1 MPKKNNVKPLKI
13 MIETNVSEKPFPL
26 TFSNIYNPLVS
37 EIPSNV
43 VMNEYPY
50 FIETIP
56 YPEEI
61 LAKKEYSELLRVFFN
76 EDEFINTIV
85 KRSSHASNADY
96 DIEIVEKNIIIML
109 NLIFPTSY
117 PSSNNIN
124 TSFNKYLQKIPYELK
139 IDLGELTRGLNF
151 SGSIDTFFKREYSYL
166 KINGKTYT
174 VSEITWLNDM
184 LNDPLYRQLID
195 KLFEYNE
202 WLDEARAVM
211 AQDISNLNK
220 NLLAGLKPIA
230 DEKTTDEKKTGNE
243 KSFRITDTEI
253 DSLRNQRQI
262 FTKDELDDQITKIVK
277 FFIDNVS
284 DRQINDF
291 LKEIEKSSVTKK
303 YFEEKF
309 NEFSKLSGLRY
320 KNLPKEFEQ
329 KDQNDEFIQSII
341 NDINQNKMSNYS
353 TISSVPSSVPSSE
366 ILKKFLWVSVSKFN
380 HSNELVKNSRL
391 YSVKKDVDE
400 NIAKLM
406 TNINKINDISKS
418 ESTNID
424 VTNIISIIESIE
436 TFFNKIKTSGELSK
450 LSKIEMKINNMMKL
464 SNEIKALELVK
475 TNILADDKGIF
486 VYYDTEFSSDD
497 KDKKLM
503 AEELKKGKYAPF
515 INTVNAINTLFLK
528 ENRKTMNQELQ
539 KIMNE
544 YFTNVNA
551 ELKKKIIDV
560 ADDIINEH
568 KIVKNFDNLWNTS
581 ITYQTKENASQ
592 EKSSQVEPE
601 YEINLYIQVIE
612 GELNPSNKS
621 SVDCNFLD
629 EKLTEMFDQ
638 LTKDENNF
646 ELIKSSKTF
655 SIDSEMEKNKKEQE
669 ERKKEIATVIEK
681 SKPVANEKKGG
692 KYRKSRKP
700 SKRNRYATRRTRKL
714 SKGK

>member
-13 MIETNVSEKPFPL
+13 MIETNLSEKPFPL

-37 EIPSNV
+37 EVPANV

-50 FIETIP
+50 FIETIS

-85 KRSSHASNADY
+85 KRSPNASNAEY

-124 TSFNKYLQKIPYELK
+124 TSFNKYLKKKPYELK
-139 IDLGELTRGLNF
+139 LDLGELTRGLNF

-174 VSEITWLNDM
+174 VSEITWVNDVLN
-184 LNDPLYRQLID
+184 NTIYRQLID

-202 WLDEARAVM
+202 WLDEARTVM
-211 AQDISNLNK
+211 EGDIGNLNE
-220 NLLAGLKPIA
+220 NLVAGLKQPDA
-230 DEKTTDEKKTGNE
+230 QNPTDEK
-243 KSFRITDTEI
+243 KSFRITDEEI
-253 DSLRNQRQI
+253 NSLRNQKQI
-262 FTKDELDDQITKIVK
+262 FTKDELDEEITKIVK
-277 FFIDNVS
+277 FFVKNPVDNS
-284 DRQINDF
+284 LNKF
-291 LKEIEKSSVTKK
+291 LNSIQKNNTKK
-303 YFEEKF
+303 YIEEQF
-309 NEFSKLSGLRY
+309 NVFNDSSYNTLPTEFV
-320 KNLPKEFEQ
+320 E
-329 KDQNDEFIQSII
+329 KDPDDEYIQTII
-341 NDINQNKMSNYS
+341 NDINQNKK
-353 TISSVPSSVPSSE
+353 IQRSSIPSKKASDV
-366 ILKKFLWVSVSKFN
+366 LNKFLWLSISKYN
-380 HSNELVKNSRL
+380 HSNELTKNSRL

-400 NIAKLM
+400 NIGKLI
-406 TNINKINDISKS
+406 TNIKKINDISNT
-418 ESTNID
+418 ESSNIGVD
-424 VTNIISIIESIE
+424 NIISIIESIE

-475 TNILADDKGIF
+475 HNILAEDKGIF
-486 VYYDTEFSSDD
+486 VYYESEFLSDD
-497 KDKKLM
+497 KDKKLIV
-503 AEELKKGKYAPF
+503 EELKKGKYAPF
-515 INTVNAINTLFLK
+515 MNTVNAINALFLK
-528 ENRKTMNQELQ
+528 ENRKSMNQELQ

-544 YFTNVNA
+544 YFTNVNG
-551 ELKKKIIDV
+551 EFKEKIVDV

-568 KIVKNFDNLWNTS
+568 KTTQDFDNLWNTS
-581 ITYQTKENASQ
+581 ITYQTKENVSQ
-592 EKSSQVEPE
+592 EKSTEVEPE
-601 YEINLYIQVIE
+601 YEINLYVQVIE

-621 SVDCNFLD
+621 SVSCNFLD

-700 SKRNRYATRRTRKL
+700 SKRNKYATRRTRKL

>member
-1 MPKKNNVKPLKI
+1 
-13 MIETNVSEKPFPL
+13 
-26 TFSNIYNPLVS
+26 
-37 EIPSNV
+37 
-43 VMNEYPY
+43 
-50 FIETIP
+50 
-56 YPEEI
+56 
-61 LAKKEYSELLRVFFN
+61 
-76 EDEFINTIV
+76 
-85 KRSSHASNADY
+85 
-96 DIEIVEKNIIIML
+96 
-109 NLIFPTSY
+109 
-117 PSSNNIN
+117 
-124 TSFNKYLQKIPYELK
+124 
-139 IDLGELTRGLNF
+139 
-151 SGSIDTFFKREYSYL
+151 
-166 KINGKTYT
+166 
-174 VSEITWLNDM
+174 
-184 LNDPLYRQLID
+184 
-195 KLFEYNE
+195 
-202 WLDEARAVM
+202 
-211 AQDISNLNK
+211 
-220 NLLAGLKPIA
+220 
-230 DEKTTDEKKTGNE
+230 
-243 KSFRITDTEI
+243 
-253 DSLRNQRQI
+253 
-262 FTKDELDDQITKIVK
+262 
-277 FFIDNVS
+277 
-284 DRQINDF
+284 
-291 LKEIEKSSVTKK
+291 
-303 YFEEKF
+303 
-309 NEFSKLSGLRY
+309 
-320 KNLPKEFEQ
+320 
-329 KDQNDEFIQSII
+329 
-341 NDINQNKMSNYS
+341 
-353 TISSVPSSVPSSE
+353 
-366 ILKKFLWVSVSKFN
+366 
-380 HSNELVKNSRL
+380 
-391 YSVKKDVDE
+391 VDE
-400 NIAKLM
+400 NIAKLI

-592 EKSSQVEPE
+592 EKSSHVEPE